1 MDKMTS
7 EERRQFLLG
16 KPRTAKV
23 ATVRPDGSPH
33 VAPVWFTLDGDDV
46 IFTTWHTTV
55 KAHNLAENPR
65 VALVVADDEPPYAF
79 VIVEGEAE
87 VDKHAPDL
95 VKWTTILAGRYLG
108 EDQAESYGKRN
119 GVEGEYL
126 VRVHPTKII
135 AQKGIA
141 D

>member
-1 MDKMTS
+1 MEEMTS
-7 EERRQFLLG
+7 EERRKFLLD

-23 ATVRPDGSPH
+23 ATVRPDNTPH

-55 KAHNLAENPR
+55 KAHNLAENPH
-65 VALVVADDEPPYAF
+65 VALVVADDDPPYAF
-79 VIVEGEAE
+79 VLIEGEAE
-87 VDKHAPDL
+87 VAKHAPDL
-95 VKWTTILAGRYLG
+95 LKWTTALARRYFGDDL
-108 EDQAESYGKRN
+108 AEPYGQRN
-119 GVEGEYL
+119 AVEGEYL
-126 VRVHPTKII
+126 VRVHPTKFV

>member
-1 MDKMTS
+1 MQKMTP
-7 EERRQFLLG
+7 EERRQFLLD

-55 KAHNLAENPR
+55 KAHNLAENKH
-65 VALVVADDEPPYAF
+65 VAISVDDDQPPYAF
-79 VIVEGEAE
+79 VLIEGTAE
-87 VDKHAPDL
+87 VDKRAPDL
-95 VKWTTILAGRYLG
+95 LKWTTALARRYLG
-108 EDQAESYGKRN
+108 ADNAESYGKRN
-119 GVEGEYL
+119 AVEGEYL
-126 VRVHPTKII
+126 VRVHPTKFV